1 MGAVMQ
7 YLFIRFLMIGGGV
20 LALVLLLFVLA
31 LIWRR
36 TGR

>member
-1 MGAVMQ
+1 MAAVLTFLL
-7 YLFIRFLMIGGGV
+7 YRFLMIGAGV
-20 LALVLLLFVLA
+20 VALILLVFVLA

>member
-1 MGAVMQ
+1 MGAV
-7 YLFIRFLMIGGGV
+7 LEVLLTRFLMIGAGV
-20 LALVLLLFVLA
+20 VGLVVLVFVLA

>member
-1 MGAVMQ
+1 MDAVLH
-7 YLFIRFLMIGGGV
+7 YLLIRFLMIGGGV
-20 LALVLLLFVLA
+20 VLLILLVFVLA

>member
-1 MGAVMQ
+1 MDEV
-7 YLFIRFLMIGGGV
+7 LHFLLIRFLMIGAGV
-20 LALVLLLFVLA
+20 VALIMLVFVLA

>member
-1 MGAVMQ
+1 MGAVLEFLMV
-7 YLFIRFLMIGGGV
+7 RFLMIGAGV
-20 LALVLLLFVLA
+20 VALVVLVFVLA

>member
-1 MGAVMQ
+1 MGEV
-7 YLFIRFLMIGGGV
+7 LHFLLIRFLMIGGGV
-20 LALVLLLFVLA
+20 VLLIMLAFVLA

>member
-1 MGAVMQ
+1 MGAV
-7 YLFIRFLMIGGGV
+7 LHFLLIRFLMIGAGV
-20 LALVLLLFVLA
+20 VALLVLVFVLA

>member
-1 MGAVMQ
+1 MAAVMQ
-7 YLFIRFLMIGGGV
+7 FLLIRFLMIGAGV
-20 LALVLLLFVLA
+20 VALIVVVWLLA